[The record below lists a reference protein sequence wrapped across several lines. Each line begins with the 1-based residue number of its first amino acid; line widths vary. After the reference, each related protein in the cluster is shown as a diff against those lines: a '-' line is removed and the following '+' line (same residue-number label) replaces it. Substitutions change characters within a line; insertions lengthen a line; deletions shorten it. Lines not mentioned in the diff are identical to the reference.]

1 VKRDASKE
9 RNKNTK
15 LVLGVLGGLLVV
27 ALPGRFAWSM
37 RSSALSKA
45 NDVKAATALKNAEL
59 AKARSLKAKEPQLEN
74 DLFRLGKAMP
84 VEPEQTSLVDQ
95 LSAIAR
101 EANVKWT
108 VLESGV
114 PDVAKKAAGSSVAA
128 GAGVPDTTVASAPA
142 IAQASGAATAA
153 KRTSG
158 AADAINNA
166 DAATVVD
173 AAPAS
178 GAIGFTFDSVVIG
191 NEGSITAFL
200 DKVRTLDRLVVIDK
214 LLFGW
219 PESKSSDQS
228 DGGLRLR
235 MTLRAFTWAGGK
247 STTATT
253 SAVAATGTDAKAASA
268 AATVAAGPTAGLQ
281 PTTPSVPAAPAAAPT
296 TAKP

>member
-1 VKRDASKE
+1 MTRDASKE

-15 LVLGVLGGLLVV
+15 VVLGVLGALLVV

-37 RSSALSKA
+37 RSSSLSKA
-45 NDVKAATALKNAEL
+45 KDVKAATALKNAEL
-59 AKARSLKAKEPQLEN
+59 AKARSLKAKEPQLQN
-74 DLFRLGKAMP
+74 DLFQLGKAMP
-84 VEPEQTSLVDQ
+84 VEPEQASLVDQ
-95 LSAIAR
+95 LAAIAR

-114 PDVAKKAAGSSVAA
+114 PEVAKKAAGSSSGASAA
-128 GAGVPDTTVASAPA
+128 PDTTVASVPA
-142 IAQASGAATAA
+142 GAAT
-153 KRTSG
+153 RPSG
-158 AADAINNA
+158 AADAINSA
-166 DAATVVD
+166 DATTGVD
-173 AAPAS
+173 AAPVG

-219 PESKSSDQS
+219 PESKSGDQS
-228 DGGLRLR
+228 DGGVRLR

-247 STTATT
+247 TTTATT
-253 SAVAATGTDAKAASA
+253 AVPSAAQAGTDAKAAGST
-268 AATVAAGPTAGLQ
+268 AATVAAAPTAGLQ
-281 PTTPSVPAAPAAAPT
+281 PTTPSVPAAPAQAPT

>member
-1 VKRDASKE
+1 MKRDASKE
-9 RNKNTK
+9 PNRNTK
-15 LVLGVLGGLLVV
+15 VVLLVLGGLLIV

-37 RSSALSKA
+37 RSSALSKT

-59 AKARSLKAKEPQLEN
+59 AKARSLKAKEPELEN
-74 DLFRLGKAMP
+74 DLFKLGKAMP
-84 VEPEQTSLVDQ
+84 AEPEQTSLVDQ
-95 LSAIAR
+95 LAAIAR

-114 PDVAKKAAGSSVAA
+114 PDIAKKAAGSSSAA
-128 GAGVPDTTVASAPA
+128 GSATPDTTVATVPA
-142 IAQASGAATAA
+142 GAASAA

-158 AADAINNA
+158 AADAINNS
-166 DAATVVD
+166 DAAAAGVD
-173 AAPAS
+173 AAPTS

-228 DGGLRLR
+228 DGGVRLR

-253 SAVAATGTDAKAASA
+253 V
-268 AATVAAGPTAGLQ
+268 
-281 PTTPSVPAAPAAAPT
+281 SVPAGPAGPAQAPT